1 MEDLVFNKEQ
11 VDVLREIGTIGAGNA
26 ATALSQI
33 MARKVSITIPRVH
46 QVLSEKVSSSR
57 FAIAPDELSLAVELK
72 ILGSLQG
79 GLFVLFSQKS
89 ALLMIDVLLKRP
101 FGTTQ
106 LLNVLEVSA
115 LLESVQILAG
125 CYLNVIGD
133 LLELRPLL
141 HSIPQP
147 LIDRMDKLQ
156 NWINKKFV
164 ANGPQYLLPIENN
177 LTIENMSVQLYVVFL
192 LEFESI
198 KKIFKVV
205 GL

>member
-1 MEDLVFNKEQ
+1 MEDLIFNKEQ

-46 QVLSEKVSSSR
+46 QFLSEKVSSSR

-89 ALLMIDVLLKRP
+89 ALLMIDILLKRP
-101 FGTTQ
+101 FGATQ
-106 LLNVLEVSA
+106 LLNVMEVSA

-177 LTIENMSVQLYVVFL
+177 LTIENINVQLYVVFL
-192 LEFESI
+192 LDPQSI
-198 KKIFKVV
+198 KKIFNIV

>member
-1 MEDLVFNKEQ
+1 
-11 VDVLREIGTIGAGNA
+11 
-26 ATALSQI
+26 
-33 MARKVSITIPRVH
+33 
-46 QVLSEKVSSSR
+46 
-57 FAIAPDELSLAVELK
+57 VELK

-89 ALLMIDVLLKRP
+89 ALLMIDILMKKP

-106 LLNVLEVSA
+106 IFNAMEVSA
-115 LLESVQILAG
+115 ILESSQILAG

-133 LLELRPLL
+133 LLELRRLMP
-141 HSIPQP
+141 SIPQP

-177 LTIENMSVQLYVVFL
+177 LTIENMNVQIYVVFL
-192 LEFESI
+192 LDPKSI
-198 KKIFKVV
+198 KKIFNIV

>member
-1 MEDLVFNKEQ
+1 MEELVFNKEQ
-11 VDVLREIGTIGAGNA
+11 VDVLKEIGTMGAGNA

-33 MARKVSITIPRVH
+33 MGRKVSITVPRV
-46 QVLSEKVSSSR
+46 QLVPSDKLSSSR
-57 FAIAPDELSLAVELK
+57 FSIAPDELSLAVELK

-79 GLFVLFSQKS
+79 GVFVLFSQKS
-89 ALLMIDVLLKRP
+89 ALLMIDILMKRP

-106 LLNVLEVSA
+106 LLNAMEVSA
-115 LLESVQILAG
+115 ILESTQIIAG

-133 LLELRPLL
+133 LLELRRLMP
-141 HSIPQP
+141 SIPQP

-156 NWINKKFV
+156 AWINKKFV

-177 LTIENMSVQLYVVFL
+177 LTIENIKVQLYVVFL
-192 LEFESI
+192 LEPESV
-198 KKIFKVV
+198 KKIFKIV